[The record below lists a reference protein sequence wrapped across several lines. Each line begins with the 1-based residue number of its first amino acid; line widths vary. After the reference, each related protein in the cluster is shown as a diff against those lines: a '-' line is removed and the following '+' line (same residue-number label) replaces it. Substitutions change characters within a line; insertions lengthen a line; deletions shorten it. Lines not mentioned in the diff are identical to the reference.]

1 MIPVI
6 TIFGQSIP
14 NLFGGAYITEKVFG
28 WPGMGL
34 LGVDAI
40 NNRDYQM
47 LMGLT
52 LFTAILVLFGQSA
65 GGYYVSFVDPR
76 IRY

>member
-1 MIPVI
+1 M
-6 TIFGQSIP
+6 GQ
-14 NLFGGAYITEKVFG
+14 
-28 WPGMGL
+28 

-40 NNRDYQM
+40 GNRDYAV

-52 LFTAILVLFGQSA
+52 LFTAVLVLIGNLVSDIL
-65 GGYYVSFVDPR
+65 YSFVDPR

>member
-1 MIPVI
+1 
-6 TIFGQSIP
+6 
-14 NLFGGAYITEKVFG
+14 
-28 WPGMGL
+28 MGL

-52 LFTAILVLFGQSA
+52 LFTAILVLLGDLLA
-65 GGYYVSFVDPR
+65 DIMYSFVDPEFGIKGEQAWKR
-76 IRY
+76 KE